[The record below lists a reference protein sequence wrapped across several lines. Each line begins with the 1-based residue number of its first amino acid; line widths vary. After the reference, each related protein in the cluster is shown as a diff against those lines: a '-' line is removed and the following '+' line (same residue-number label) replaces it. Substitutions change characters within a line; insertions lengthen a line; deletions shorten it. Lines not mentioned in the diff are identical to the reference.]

1 MNNIVNIIINT
12 LRLHHHHH
20 HQNYHY
26 FYHQYNL
33 LILVYLFIYLFILY
47 KNARRHVSK
56 LPGTHFRNGEEVGGG
71 TEKRAN
77 IREVT

>member
-12 LRLHHHHH
+12 LRLHRHHIKTITISII
-20 HQNYHY
+20 NIIYIFWY
-26 FYHQYNL
+26 
-33 LILVYLFIYLFILY
+33 IYLFILW
-47 KNARRHVSK
+47 KNARRYVSK
-56 LPGTHFRNGEEVGGG
+56 LPVTHFRNGEEVGGG